1 MRILVIGGTR
11 FIGIYLTQQ
20 LVEAGH
26 EVVLLNRGN
35 HPSPV
40 EGLETIVCD
49 RTNPSALKS
58 ALQPFLKGQTF
69 DAIYDNNGRELAH
82 TQPLVDLFQDKI
94 QHYIYVSSA
103 GVYAKSDQMPHQEG
117 DPVDPNSRHKGKHH
131 TEDYLKSSG
140 IPFTA
145 IRPVYIYG
153 PQNYNPLEQ
162 WFFDRIVRDRPI
174 PIPGSG
180 MALTHLGHCED
191 LATAM
196 VSVLGNAKAT
206 GQIYNI
212 SGDKA
217 VTFDGLARACAIA
230 TGKDP
235 KAIDIIHYDPTKF
248 DFGKKKAF
256 PMRVQHFFTDIS
268 KAKADLNWQPKF
280 SLVDGL
286 KDSYENDYL
295 ATGKDKLDID
305 FSLDQ
310 QILNKFS

>member
-11 FIGIYLTQQ
+11 FIGIYLTRQ
-20 LVEAGH
+20 LVAAGH

-35 HPSPV
+35 HPAPV

-49 RTNPSALKS
+49 RTQPEALKS
-58 ALQPFLKGQTF
+58 ALEPYAKNQAF

-82 TQPLVDLFQDKI
+82 TQPLVDLFKGQL

-103 GVYAKSDQMPHQEG
+103 GVYAQSDQMPHVEG

-131 TEDYLKSSG
+131 TEDYLKRSG

-162 WFFDRIVRDRPI
+162 WFFDRLVRDRPV

-180 MALTHLGHCED
+180 MALTQLGHCKD
-191 LATAM
+191 LAAAM
-196 VSVLGNAKAT
+196 VSVLGNAQAI

-217 VTFDGLARACAIA
+217 VTFDGLASACAIA
-230 TGKDP
+230 VGKSPDEI
-235 KAIDIIHYDPTKF
+235 KIVHYDPSQF
-248 DFGKKKAF
+248 DFGKRKAF

-268 KAKADLNWQPKF
+268 KAKAQLNWQPQF
-280 SLVDGL
+280 DLISGL
-286 KDSYENDYL
+286 KDSYEHDYL
-295 ATGKDKLDID
+295 ATRQAATDTD
-305 FSLDQ
+305 FSLDD
-310 QILNKFS
+310 QILKA

>member
-40 EGLETIVCD
+40 DGLETITCD
-49 RTNPSALKS
+49 RKNPQALKS
-58 ALQPFLKGQTF
+58 ALTSQTF
-69 DAIYDNNGRELAH
+69 DAIYDNNGRELEH
-82 TQPLVDLFQDKI
+82 TQPLVDLFKDKI

-131 TEDYLKSSG
+131 TEAYLKSSG
-140 IPFTA
+140 IPFTS

-153 PQNYNPLEQ
+153 PQNYNPLES
-162 WFFDRIVRDRPI
+162 WFFDRITRDRPI

-180 MALTHLGHCED
+180 MALTHLGHCYD
-191 LATAM
+191 LAAAM
-196 VSVLGNAKAT
+196 VSVLGNSQAI

-212 SGDKA
+212 SGEKA

-235 KAIDIIHYDPTKF
+235 SALEIVHYNPNDF
-248 DFGKKKAF
+248 DFGNKKAF
-256 PMRVQHFFTDIS
+256 PMRVQHFFADIS
-268 KAKADLNWQPKF
+268 KAKTQLNWQPQF
-280 SLVDGL
+280 DLISGL

-295 ATGKDKLDID
+295 SSGKDKAEVDFLLDE
-305 FSLDQ
+305 
-310 QILNKFS
+310 QILSSIS